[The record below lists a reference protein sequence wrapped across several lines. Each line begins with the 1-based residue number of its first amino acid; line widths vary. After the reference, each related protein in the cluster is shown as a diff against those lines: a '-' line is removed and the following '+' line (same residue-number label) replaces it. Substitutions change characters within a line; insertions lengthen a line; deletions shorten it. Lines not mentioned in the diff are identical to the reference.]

1 MTWVYPLEFESLV
14 GARSPNKDE
23 TTFSEKYIS
32 QTLADMSTTLSTLLH
47 ALLKEVD
54 LSLSAVN
61 TNSGA
66 PGELKSS
73 HRDI

>member
-1 MTWVYPLEFESLV
+1 MTWVYPLEFGSLV
-14 GARSPNKDE
+14 VARSLNKVE
-23 TTFSEKYIS
+23 TTFSEKNIG

-47 ALLKEVD
+47 ALLTEVD
-54 LSLSAVN
+54 LSMSAVN

-66 PGELKSS
+66 PWELESS